1 MVVQRGP
8 KYRHLAYDIVYDMAA
23 GVVQESYT
31 AFILELLKASK
42 VTGRSAILHAQLY
55 SQQDLHDLW
64 RLLRYLNGIPHL
76 PLVYKPNSH
85 QL

>member
-55 SQQDLHDLW
+55 SQHASDTSTPDAM
-64 RLLRYLNGIPHL
+64 
-76 PLVYKPNSH
+76 
-85 QL
+85 